1 MGRPQKLTEE
11 QIQDILRSDK
21 SLRDLAKDYNVTA
34 PTISRMKTK
43 YGEALKPPQK
53 YPDQL

>member
-21 SLRDLAKDYNVTA
+21 SLRDLAKEYNVTA
-34 PTISRMKTK
+34 PTISRMKSK
-43 YGEALKPPQK
+43 YGKALNSPQAN
-53 YPDQL
+53 PDQL

>member
-21 SLRDLAKDYNVTA
+21 SLRDLASEYKVTP
-34 PTISRMKTK
+34 PTISRMKAK
-43 YGEALKPPQK
+43 YGKAINSPQTS
-53 YPDQL
+53 PDLV

>member
-21 SLRDLAKDYNVTA
+21 SLRDLASQYNVTA
-34 PTISRMKTK
+34 PTISRMKSK
-43 YGEALKPPQK
+43 YGKALNTPQE
-53 YPDQL
+53 YPNQL